1 MLKVIY
7 IKKRSKGIFLRE
19 NLKKSIV
26 IKNVIRSDE
35 TLMHK
40 AEFPNNYF
48 FQIFHI

>member
-40 AEFPNNYF
+40 AESPSNYF
-48 FQIFHI
+48 FQVFHI